1 MRVWLTFAALIFLAI
16 RVSGCAS
23 VPEKY
28 WQVNR
33 MTSDR
38 FTYVSDV
45 AKHGVPHYDEP
56 LVTGNNRFS
65 GDCEEYASAIQF
77 QLAKIGVSSTRW
89 YVVNRAGPHAL
100 TCTATGWCF
109 DANTVPFRREKA
121 PYIFIT
127 TLDR

>member
-1 MRVWLTFAALIFLAI
+1 MRVWITFIALILLAI
-16 RVSGCAS
+16 MVSGCAS
-23 VPEKY
+23 VHEKY

-89 YVVNRAGPHAL
+89 ITTHPTGLHAL
-100 TCTATGWCF
+100 TCSDDGWCF
-109 DANTVPFRREKA
+109 DAYNVPMRRESV
-121 PYIFIT
+121 PYIFIE
-127 TLDR
+127 RM